1 MSLDRR
7 VGGGDVHR
15 DDGEVDARPE
25 ASSQRRNGSGDAES
39 SASPRG
45 SARQGSL
52 SADRKRSDKEEEAG
66 RVKKR
71 WARRAPWECVLV
83 AALAGGVYLNSLHG
97 EFVFDDLIAV
107 VDNKDVQPETPLSDV
122 FSHDFWGQN
131 LEDWQARPTPGAAED
146 PQQSPP
152 LHVRL
157 SRERSRVPRFVHACR
172 RVRRAQSHK
181 SFRPLTI
188 LSFRLSFLLA
198 GRHWDEVPCRPT
210 TAPAPA
216 PAPPTASSAG

>member
-1 MSLDRR
+1 M
-7 VGGGDVHR
+7 
-15 DDGEVDARPE
+15 
-25 ASSQRRNGSGDAES
+25 
-39 SASPRG
+39 
-45 SARQGSL
+45 
-52 SADRKRSDKEEEAG
+52 
-66 RVKKR
+66 KKR

-146 PQQSPP
+146 PQQSTP
-152 LHVRL
+152 LHVLL
-157 SRERSRVPRFVHACR
+157 SRERSRVPRFVHACQH
-172 RVRRAQSHK
+172 VRRAQSHK

-198 GRHWDEVPCRPT
+198 GRHWDEVPYRPT

-216 PAPPTASSAG
+216 PAPPTPPPAEPARARRCNSTLRTWCSPARPRVQGAAYLRRTARCGRILLIWALARGLADRTPARSAWFAARACW